1 MICFASRYNYGK
13 SKHVDELQEIIIE
26 LLGQRKQE
34 AHEVIDQLQPYI
46 PEFLLQGG
54 NQPTIVAYLDQTVK
68 DLESVPLAID
78 TTFNIGEFYFT
89 QTAYQNISVVSK
101 AAGKHPWFP
110 GPLLVHRS
118 KCQDVF
124 KYFWQA
130 VKRRC
135 PALENLTVF
144 GTDKETAVYNGIL
157 SECAGSTVDLLG
169 EEHVK
174 ANIEKKLEELKFPNA
189 SKRRIITDIFGSP
202 NSFSSSAKNSQCLC
216 DCGSEEEFIQTVS
229 RMKEEWM
236 EIEKSPTRNNP
247 PKFVSYFEKHKEEKI
262 RQCMTKFVREKAGV
276 SRHYGQNPI
285 EWMHYM
291 TKKEIDDAMK
301 CEGMNHV
308 NAPLPA
314 TFAAMKARTICLY
327 SEAVKALYG
336 EGLYRVSEDFKDHQ
350 CTYDEWKGMEKER
363 RENVIHHF
371 FSARRQQIPTQDQC
385 DKPSDQCDKPTVY
398 PTVFLDEDGSPDTV
412 TSACLREGDISTCPK
427 FLSISAEEACIPVE
441 CVRLVMLQQIFH
453 KAKFLLNEEGAI
465 RQAASNHSRYRT
477 VKSKDGGVPLLV

>member
-189 SKRRIITDIFGSP
+189 SKR
-202 NSFSSSAKNSQCLC
+202 
-216 DCGSEEEFIQTVS
+216 
-229 RMKEEWM
+229 
-236 EIEKSPTRNNP
+236 
-247 PKFVSYFEKHKEEKI
+247 
-262 RQCMTKFVREKAGV
+262 
-276 SRHYGQNPI
+276 
-285 EWMHYM
+285 
-291 TKKEIDDAMK
+291 
-301 CEGMNHV
+301 
-308 NAPLPA
+308 
-314 TFAAMKARTICLY
+314 
-327 SEAVKALYG
+327 
-336 EGLYRVSEDFKDHQ
+336 
-350 CTYDEWKGMEKER
+350 
-363 RENVIHHF
+363 
-371 FSARRQQIPTQDQC
+371 
-385 DKPSDQCDKPTVY
+385 
-398 PTVFLDEDGSPDTV
+398 
-412 TSACLREGDISTCPK
+412 
-427 FLSISAEEACIPVE
+427 
-441 CVRLVMLQQIFH
+441 
-453 KAKFLLNEEGAI
+453 
-465 RQAASNHSRYRT
+465 
-477 VKSKDGGVPLLV
+477 